1 MTEKKN
7 PKEDRPK
14 IKLFDYI
21 VESSIKS
28 SKTIQSIVAELIL
41 LTEDIRSLREAI
53 LSLSKVIQVHQSVI
67 EDICLAF
74 EQAAKQTKKDDITFP
89 TIKDIKKDKLN

>member
-1 MTEKKN
+1 MTEEKN

-41 LTEDIRSLREAI
+41 LTEDIRSLRETI
-53 LSLSKVIQVHQSVI
+53 LSLSKVIQAHQSVI

-89 TIKDIKKDKLN
+89 TIKDVKKDKLN